1 MEGYKTSRDYKRFRE
16 LLDKGKKVIVL
27 CGYDGCGIAHK
38 DYTNWYCV
46 NGFYK
51 DADASD
57 EAFRKW
63 CANHN
68 IEFLEPEL

>member
-16 LLDKGKKVIVL
+16 LLDRGKKIIAL

-38 DYTNWYCV
+38 DYTNWYCIHT
-46 NGFYK
+46 FYK
-51 DADASD
+51 EADTSD
-57 EAFRKW
+57 ENFAKW

-68 IEFLEPEL
+68 VEYLEPDL